1 MQLRRTAYA
10 QMIERRGR
18 VPNGNSARYLSEFA
32 KLHLSG
38 SAFTLVE
45 VMMGVAVMAIM
56 LVTLYGGFT
65 FSFAQT
71 RLARENVRATQI
83 LQEKMEVARLYNWDQ
98 VVNQPGYIPTNFT
111 ESFYA
116 NNPTNTSTTNFV
128 YSGTVLVTNAP
139 ITETYAGDLRMIQ
152 IQVTWKS
159 GNVMR
164 KRQMTT
170 FVSQYGL
177 QKYVY

>member
-1 MQLRRTAYA
+1 MDP
-10 QMIERRGR
+10 G
-18 VPNGNSARYLSEFA
+18 
-32 KLHLSG
+32 H

-45 VMMGVAVMAIM
+45 VMMGVAVMGIM
-56 LVTLYGGFT
+56 LVTLYGGFLFA
-65 FSFAQT
+65 FSEM

-98 VVNQPGYIPTNFT
+98 VVNTPGYVPTSFT
-111 ESFYA
+111 ESFYVS
-116 NNPTNTSTTNFV
+116 NPTNTTSGNFN
-128 YSGTVLVTNAP
+128 YTGTVVVTNAP
-139 ITETYAGDLRMIQ
+139 ITETYSGDLRMIQ
-152 IQVTWKS
+152 IQITWKS
-159 GNVMR
+159 GRVTR

>member
-1 MQLRRTAYA
+1 MRR
-10 QMIERRGR
+10 
-18 VPNGNSARYLSEFA
+18 
-32 KLHLSG
+32 

-45 VMMGVAVMAIM
+45 VMMGVLVMGIM
-56 LVTLYGGFT
+56 LVALYGGFT
-65 FSFAQT
+65 FAFSEM
-71 RLARENVRATQI
+71 RLAREEVRATQI
-83 LQEKMEVARLYNWDQ
+83 LQEKMEVARLFNWDQ
-98 VVNQPGYIPTNFT
+98 VANTPGFIPTSFT
-111 ESFYA
+111 ESYYA
-116 NNPTNTSTTNFV
+116 SNPTNSPSANFT

-152 IQVTWKS
+152 IQVSWKS
-159 GNVMR
+159 AGVIR